1 MQGARPLAGV
11 PGKGHRMR
19 KETEAGKKEKVK
31 PLLIFE
37 RLNLLLVPFCF
48 KLTHNLPALGRKL
61 RA

>member
-1 MQGARPLAGV
+1 MAGV